1 VSLSGFLPFSVGC
14 SRELLNPPLGM
25 LKQKYTVMH
34 YSDLANERA
43 FKFKVQ
49 QTGLPSPISEVL

>member
-14 SRELLNPPLGM
+14 SRELLNRPLRV

-34 YSDLANERA
+34 YSDLNDGGA